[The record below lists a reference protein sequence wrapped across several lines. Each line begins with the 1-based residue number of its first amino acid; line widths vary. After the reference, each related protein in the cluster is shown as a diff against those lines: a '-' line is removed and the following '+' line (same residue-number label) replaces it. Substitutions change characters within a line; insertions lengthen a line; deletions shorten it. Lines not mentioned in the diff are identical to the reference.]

1 MFFDPGY
8 LMIMVFAMALGGG
21 AQAYISSS
29 YRKWSRVRIDTGMS
43 GAEVARRMLDE
54 AGLHDV
60 RIETVGGE
68 LSDHYDP
75 RGRVL
80 RLSHA
85 VYGGSS
91 VAAAGIAAHEA
102 GHAVQHARAFA
113 PATLRS
119 MLVPAANIGSQLAWP
134 MIFLGFWINFAQL
147 VTLGIILFSMAVLFQ
162 LVTLPV
168 EFDASRRAMAA
179 IRADRMISEEQAG
192 GARAVLTAAAMTYV
206 AATLISVVQ
215 LLYLL
220 SRRR

>member
-8 LMIMVFAMALGGG
+8 LLIMVFAMVVGGA
-21 AQAYISSS
+21 AQAYINSS
-29 YRKWSRVRIDTGMS
+29 YRRWSRVPLDTGMT
-43 GAEVARRMLDE
+43 GAQVARRMLDD
-54 AGLHDV
+54 AGLHGV
-60 RIETVGGE
+60 SIETVGGE

-75 RGRVL
+75 RAKVL
-80 RLSHA
+80 RLSHG
-85 VYGGSS
+85 VYGGNS

-113 PATLRS
+113 PATLRG

-134 MIFLGFWINFAQL
+134 MILMGFWINFSGL

-162 LVTLPV
+162 VVTLPV
-168 EFDASRRAMAA
+168 EFDASRRAMAT
-179 IRADRMISEEQAG
+179 IRADHMITPEQAG
-192 GARAVLTAAAMTYV
+192 GARTVLTAAAMTYV